1 MSFSADLS
9 GKRALITGASTGFG
23 AHFAQVL
30 AAAGATVI
38 LGARRAALLETVAAG
53 IAANGGEV
61 EILSLDVANRG
72 SVDRAVAAAG
82 RVDILI
88 NNAGVGNGKPL
99 LEQTEEDWDW
109 ILNTNLKGAWLVATS
124 VAKGMRALGCDGS
137 IINVASILGLRQ
149 AGQVAPYAISKSGLI
164 QLTKQFALELARFKI
179 RCNAI
184 APGYFATD
192 LNRDFFATDAGKALI
207 ARMPQRRLGQ
217 LEDLNGP
224 LLLLASSASRYM
236 TGSVLVVD
244 GGHLVSTL

>member
-1 MSFSADLS
+1 MTLTADLT
-9 GKRALITGASTGFG
+9 GKRALVTGASTGFG

-30 AAAGATVI
+30 ATAGATVI
-38 LGARRAALLETVAAG
+38 LGARRAVLLEKVAESIMVAG
-53 IAANGGEV
+53 GNV
-61 EILSLDVANRG
+61 EILSLDVSSRA
-72 SVDRAVAAAG
+72 SVERAAAAAG

-99 LEQTEEDWDW
+99 LEQSEEDWDW
-109 ILNTNLKGAWLVATS
+109 ILNTNLKGAWLVAMS
-124 VAKGMRALGCDGS
+124 VAKGMRASGLGGS

-149 AGQVAPYAISKSGLI
+149 AGHVTPYAISKSALI

-192 LNRDFFATDAGKALI
+192 LNREFFLTDAGKALI

-217 LEDLNGP
+217 LEDLDGP
-224 LLLLASSASRYM
+224 LLLLASDSSRYM
-236 TGSVLVVD
+236 TGSVLIVD
-244 GGHLVSTL
+244 GGHLVSSL